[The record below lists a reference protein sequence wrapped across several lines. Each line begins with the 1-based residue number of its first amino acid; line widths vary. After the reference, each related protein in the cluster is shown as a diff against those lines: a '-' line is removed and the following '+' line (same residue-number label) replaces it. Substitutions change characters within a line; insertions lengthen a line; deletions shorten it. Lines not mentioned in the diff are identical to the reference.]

1 MATNLVSEVAEVLSP
16 TIVSRIAS
24 ALGLNQTSTQK
35 AIVAAVPALLAAF
48 ISYVSK
54 PQGATKLA
62 EVVKKQE
69 PGVLSSLASVIGE
82 PGQKALI
89 DQGASVLTSLFG
101 GKTVSALTDA
111 VGQYAGAT
119 GSGSK
124 SLLGLLGPVV
134 LGVLGKEARDR
145 GLDPSG
151 LANLL
156 TSQKNNVS
164 AALPAGFSKYLSE
177 AGVLDDAASRT
188 RTVSR
193 PSASSPPSIWP
204 WLLGALVALAL
215 GSLAWHFLAGRHK
228 QVAETAN
235 PKIEG
240 QVTSP
245 SEAPYVGLLT
255 KLKGIKAGDL
265 DVGDLA
271 TSAVNDLYTS
281 LVGVKDETTA
291 QGSLS
296 GLSKDSS
303 EFDQLDGLL
312 NQLSPENR
320 KALMD
325 VFVSIKPNLDQ
336 LMDKA
341 LAIPGV
347 GAVIKPTVDAIRSK
361 LDTLTKT

>member
-1 MATNLVSEVAEVLSP
+1 MATNLVSEAVEVLSP

-24 ALGLNQTSTQK
+24 GLGLNQSSTQK
-35 AIVAAVPALLAAF
+35 AIVAAVPALLAAL
-48 ISYVSK
+48 ISYVSR

-62 EVVKKQE
+62 EVVGKQE

-89 DQGASVLTSLFG
+89 DQGASVLTSLLG
-101 GKTVSALTDA
+101 GKTVSGLTDA
-111 VGQYAGAT
+111 VGQYAGVT

-145 GLDPSG
+145 GLDASG
-151 LANLL
+151 LSNLL

-164 AALPAGFSKYLSE
+164 AALPAGFSKYLSQV
-177 AGVLDDAASRT
+177 GVLDDVAGT

-193 PSASSPPSIWP
+193 TPAGTPPSIWP
-204 WLLGALVALAL
+204 WLLGALLLLAL

-235 PKIEG
+235 PKIEE
-240 QVTSP
+240 QAP

-255 KLKGIKAGDL
+255 KLKGIKAGDV

-281 LVGVKDETTA
+281 LVGIKDETTA

-296 GLSKDSS
+296 GLSKASS

-320 KALMD
+320 KALTD
-325 VFVSIKPNLDQ
+325 VFASIKPNLDRP
-336 LMDKA
+336 
-341 LAIPGV
+341 PG
-347 GAVIKPTVDAIRSK
+347 
-361 LDTLTKT
+361 

>member
-1 MATNLVSEVAEVLSP
+1 MATNLVSEAVEVLSP

-24 ALGLNQTSTQK
+24 ALGLNQSSTQK
-35 AIVAAVPALLAAF
+35 AIVAAVPALLAAL

-111 VGQYAGAT
+111 VGQYAGVT

-145 GLDPSG
+145 GLDASG

-164 AALPAGFSKYLSE
+164 AALPAGFSKYLSQ
-177 AGVLDDAASRT
+177 AGVLDDVAALE
-188 RTVSR
+188 
-193 PSASSPPSIWP
+193 PELCLEPPRER
-204 WLLGALVALAL
+204 LLRYGL
-215 GSLAWHFLAGRHK
+215 GC
-228 QVAETAN
+228 
-235 PKIEG
+235 
-240 QVTSP
+240 
-245 SEAPYVGLLT
+245 
-255 KLKGIKAGDL
+255 
-265 DVGDLA
+265 
-271 TSAVNDLYTS
+271 
-281 LVGVKDETTA
+281 
-291 QGSLS
+291 
-296 GLSKDSS
+296 
-303 EFDQLDGLL
+303 
-312 NQLSPENR
+312 
-320 KALMD
+320 
-325 VFVSIKPNLDQ
+325 
-336 LMDKA
+336 
-341 LAIPGV
+341 
-347 GAVIKPTVDAIRSK
+347 
-361 LDTLTKT
+361 

>member
-24 ALGLNQTSTQK
+24 ALGLNQSSTQK
-35 AIVAAVPALLAAF
+35 AIAAAVPALLAAL

-177 AGVLDDAASRT
+177 AGVLDECGLENQNG
-188 RTVSR
+188 VSTLR
-193 PSASSPPSIWP
+193 QLSAFDMALAVRCSCRSCA
-204 WLLGALVALAL
+204 WLLGLAL
-215 GSLAWHFLAGRHK
+215 
-228 QVAETAN
+228 
-235 PKIEG
+235 
-240 QVTSP
+240 
-245 SEAPYVGLLT
+245 
-255 KLKGIKAGDL
+255 
-265 DVGDLA
+265 
-271 TSAVNDLYTS
+271 
-281 LVGVKDETTA
+281 
-291 QGSLS
+291 
-296 GLSKDSS
+296 
-303 EFDQLDGLL
+303 
-312 NQLSPENR
+312 
-320 KALMD
+320 
-325 VFVSIKPNLDQ
+325 
-336 LMDKA
+336 
-341 LAIPGV
+341 PG
-347 GAVIKPTVDAIRSK
+347 GASQASC
-361 LDTLTKT
+361 